1 MKEEEKNKEILCS
14 SPFFWGSGI
23 SQSIKINH
31 LLPSVLPNS
40 FTYITFFVM
49 LYSFPRHTL
58 LPNVDSGTDSS
69 ETASVWDYFCLISP
83 CSLKKCMSLKK
94 S

>member
-1 MKEEEKNKEILCS
+1 MKEEERNPVQFSLLLRVRYLR
-14 SPFFWGSGI
+14 
-23 SQSIKINH
+23 QSIKINH

-40 FTYITFFVM
+40 FTYITFLVM

-69 ETASVWDYFCLISP
+69 EIAFVWDYFCLIIP
-83 CSLKKCMSLKK
+83 CSLKKCMSLK
-94 S
+94 